1 MGFLDISRLK
11 VRGCPVLS
19 SNTKPA
25 QPHELLLDFF
35 FLYLL
40 FSFPFSPPI
49 CCIWACGCRSL
60 PFLCLPPFPAQTK
73 LDFGSTFPCAVLL
86 WGGFSSCFGCLPES
100 LFSALSRILWLL
112 LPPGLLG
119 AQLSPDLNRLKER
132 YARTKR
138 DILALRVGGRDMQE
152 LKQKYDWKVLSLLG
166 PFLSLNFLGGGRR
179 SPSVGM

>member
-1 MGFLDISRLK
+1 MSCFWI
-11 VRGCPVLS
+11 
-19 SNTKPA
+19 
-25 QPHELLLDFF
+25 FF

-40 FSFPFSPPI
+40 FSFPFFPPI

-73 LDFGSTFPCAVLL
+73 LDFGSTFPRAVLL
-86 WGGFSSCFGCLPES
+86 GGGFSSCFGCLPES